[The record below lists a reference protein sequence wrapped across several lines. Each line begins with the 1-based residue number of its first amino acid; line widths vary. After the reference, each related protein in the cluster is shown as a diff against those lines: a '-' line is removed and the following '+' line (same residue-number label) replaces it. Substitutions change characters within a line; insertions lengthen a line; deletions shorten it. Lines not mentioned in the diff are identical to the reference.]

1 MIIAGYAE
9 ELLPS
14 RHSDL
19 LDQVRDV
26 VSVPLAQAFGEVL
39 DVLADALLRLAERAG
54 AMQNDY
60 FEAIQLLRQQREPI
74 AARFRG
80 HLAQAWQ
87 ALEAGRPL
95 SVEHTLARARGD
107 LSLVSA
113 QELDVRLAVRNLAGA
128 IQHRWRPELM
138 RLNRFLGFIAG
149 GQRIDADNNPFGPE
163 HVGAAV
169 YAALHGLVLA
179 PQVQLAI
186 VRICEQQLQE
196 RVGELYARLEQRLDQ
211 VARARSLPPAR
222 ARRRAIPRNG
232 ASGED
237 AAPDWISRFFET
249 WPAAA
254 PLSAAPRHA
263 ARALDAHARDDQA
276 VLPPALRALLHEAQ
290 PATADAADDARRSL
304 SPRELLS
311 VLSLLQTT
319 PLAGFAAIC
328 EHGGPLAQ
336 GLRRQL
342 VAIGAALGLDPA
354 ATRLE
359 PADADTL
366 DLVGLLFEVM
376 LDECVLQPAQRELL
390 GQMLVPLAKV
400 ALIDGRLFVRDG
412 HPARRLLNLLADACD
427 GNAGDSAIEQVLLAQ
442 AQDVVERVVRDFDEH
457 LAVFLTL
464 EAEFG
469 SAYEQ
474 YRRRVEI
481 AERRAAELQRAEER
495 RDKARDLAAQ
505 AVDERLQRGA
515 DGSVLPAPVETFLR
529 QPWCQ
534 YLQQSALRDHG
545 HGVAVSAAL
554 ALGDAVLA
562 QCRQAQTGGAV
573 PAGGWLQ
580 PQCAEL
586 LRLWTSVGLDA
597 AAADAAWL
605 GLHAALDDL
614 AHARPLQAA
623 TPAPVALAAAVAPE
637 GATAE
642 PVLALPE
649 PAQASDVDHRTAEY
663 FRTLAMGTW
672 LDFVDREGRVQPG
685 KLSWVSP
692 ISSRLMFVNRRGGR
706 LCVASP
712 EALAMM
718 VQLDRLRL
726 HRDDDAFYSAMQGA
740 VDRLQR
746 VAVAA

>member
-1 MIIAGYAE
+1 MTIAEYAE

-14 RHSDL
+14 RNSDL

-26 VSVPLAQAFGEVL
+26 VSVPLAGAFGEVL
-39 DVLADALLRLAERAG
+39 DVLADALFRMAERAG
-54 AMQNDY
+54 PTQNDY

-95 SVEHTLARARGD
+95 SVERSLARERGD
-107 LSLVSA
+107 LSLVSE

-186 VRICEQQLQE
+186 VKICEQELQE

-211 VARARSLPPAR
+211 VARARSLPTGR

-232 ASGED
+232 AGGDD

-249 WPAAA
+249 WNAAA
-254 PLSAAPRHA
+254 PLSAAQRRA
-263 ARALDAHARDDQA
+263 ARALDAHARDDHE
-276 VLPPALRALLHEAQ
+276 VLPPALRSLLHEAQ
-290 PATADAADDARRSL
+290 PAAVGSSADDARRSL

-311 VLSLLQTT
+311 ILSLLQTT
-319 PLAGFAAIC
+319 PLAGFAAIG

-336 GLRRQL
+336 GLRRQV
-342 VAIGAALGLDPA
+342 VAIGASLGLDPA
-354 ATRLE
+354 GTRLE

-366 DLVGLLFEVM
+366 ELVGLLFEVM

-427 GNAGDSAIEQVLLAQ
+427 GNAGETAAEQALLAQ
-442 AQDVVERVVRDFDEH
+442 AQAVVERVVRDFDEH

-495 RDKARDLAAQ
+495 RDRARRLAAQ
-505 AVDERLQRGA
+505 AVDERLQRDAHGTA
-515 DGSVLPAPVETFLR
+515 LPAPIEAFLR
-529 QPWCQ
+529 QQWCQ
-534 YLQQSALRDHG
+534 YVQQSALRDDG
-545 HGVAVSAAL
+545 HGAAVTAAL

-562 QCRQAQTGGAV
+562 QCRQAQAGGGV
-573 PAGGWLQ
+573 PADGWLQ
-580 PQCAEL
+580 PQRAEL

-597 AAADAAWL
+597 AAAEAAWL
-605 GLHAALDDL
+605 ALQATLDDL
-614 AHARPLQAA
+614 AHARPLQA
-623 TPAPVALAAAVAPE
+623 PAPAPAVAPE
-637 GATAE
+637 APPAE
-642 PVLALPE
+642 PVPALPE
-649 PAQASDVDHRTAEY
+649 PAQATDFDHVTAEY
-663 FRTLAMGTW
+663 FRTLALGTW

-692 ISSRLMFVNRRGGR
+692 ISARLMFVNRRGGR

-712 EALAMM
+712 EALALM
-718 VQLDRLRL
+718 VRLDRLRL

-740 VDRLQR
+740 VDRLER
-746 VAVAA
+746 VAAAA

>member
-1 MIIAGYAE
+1 MTLAEYAE
-9 ELLPS
+9 ELSPS
-14 RHSDL
+14 RNADL
-19 LDQVRDV
+19 LEQVRDV
-26 VSVPLAQAFGEVL
+26 VSVPLAGAFGEVL
-39 DVLADALLRLAERAG
+39 DVLAEALFRMAERAG
-54 AMQNDY
+54 PTQNDY

-74 AARFRG
+74 AARFRA

-95 SVEHTLARARGD
+95 SVERSLARERGD
-107 LSLVSA
+107 LSLVSE

-186 VRICEQQLQE
+186 VKICEEELQE
-196 RVGELYARLEQRLDQ
+196 RVGELYAQLEQRLNE
-211 VARARSLPPAR
+211 VARARALPSGRP
-222 ARRRAIPRNG
+222 RRRAIPRLG
-232 ASGED
+232 ASDNE
-237 AAPDWISRFFET
+237 AAPDWISRFFENWDT
-249 WPAAA
+249 AA
-254 PLSAAPRHA
+254 PLTAAQRRA
-263 ARALDAHARDDQA
+263 ARALDAHARNEQE

-290 PATADAADDARRSL
+290 PEAGPGEARRCL

-311 VLSLLQTT
+311 VLSLLQTM
-319 PLAGFAAIC
+319 PLAGFAAVC

-336 GLRRQL
+336 GLRRQIAG
-342 VAIGAALGLDPA
+342 VGASLGLDPA
-354 ATRLE
+354 GTCLD

-366 DLVGLLFEVM
+366 DLVGLLFDVM
-376 LDECVLQPAQRELL
+376 LEECVLQPPQRELL
-390 GQMLVPLAKV
+390 GQMLVPMAKV

-427 GNAGDSAIEQVLLAQ
+427 GNAGSTGPEQALQAQ
-442 AQDVVERVVRDFDEH
+442 AQAAVERVVRDFDEH
-457 LAVFLTL
+457 LSVFLAL

-495 RDKARDLAAQ
+495 REVARQRAAQ
-505 AVDERLQRGA
+505 AVHELLQQAG
-515 DGSVLPAPVETFLR
+515 DDLTLPPPIEAFLR
-529 QPWCQ
+529 QSWCQ
-534 YLQQSALRDHG
+534 YVQQSALRDDG
-545 HGVAVSAAL
+545 QGSVLAAAL

-562 QCRQAQTGGAV
+562 QCRQAQSGAA

-580 PQCAEL
+580 PQRAEL
-586 LRLWTSVGLDA
+586 TRLWTSVGLDA
-597 AAADAAWL
+597 AAAEAAWQS
-605 GLHAALDDL
+605 LHTALDDV

-623 TPAPVALAAAVAPE
+623 LPAASVELPE
-637 GATAE
+637 PPAAE
-642 PVLALPE
+642 PVPALPE
-649 PAQASDVDHRTAEY
+649 PAQPTDFDHITADY
-663 FRTLAMGTW
+663 FRTLPMGTW

-685 KLSWVSP
+685 KLTWVSP
-692 ISSRLMFVNRRGGR
+692 ISARLLFVNRRGGR
-706 LCVASP
+706 LCVASA
-712 EALAMM
+712 EALAVMAR
-718 VQLDRLRL
+718 LDRLRL
-726 HRDDDAFYSAMQGA
+726 HRDDDAFYSAMQGV
-740 VDRLQR
+740 VDRLER

>member
-1 MIIAGYAE
+1 
-9 ELLPS
+9 
-14 RHSDL
+14 
-19 LDQVRDV
+19 
-26 VSVPLAQAFGEVL
+26 AQ
-39 DVLADALLRLAERAG
+39 
-54 AMQNDY
+54 
-60 FEAIQLLRQQREPI
+60 
-74 AARFRG
+74 
-80 HLAQAWQ
+80 
-87 ALEAGRPL
+87 
-95 SVEHTLARARGD
+95 
-107 LSLVSA
+107 
-113 QELDVRLAVRNLAGA
+113 
-128 IQHRWRPELM
+128 
-138 RLNRFLGFIAG
+138 
-149 GQRIDADNNPFGPE
+149 
-163 HVGAAV
+163 
-169 YAALHGLVLA
+169 
-179 PQVQLAI
+179 
-186 VRICEQQLQE
+186 
-196 RVGELYARLEQRLDQ
+196 
-211 VARARSLPPAR
+211 RS
-222 ARRRAIPRNG
+222 
-232 ASGED
+232 
-237 AAPDWISRFFET
+237 
-249 WPAAA
+249 
-254 PLSAAPRHA
+254 A
-263 ARALDAHARDDQA
+263 ARALDAHARDDQE

-457 LAVFLTL
+457 LALFLTL

-495 RDKARDLAAQ
+495 RDKARGLAVQ

-515 DGSVLPAPVETFLR
+515 DGSVLPAPIETFLR
-529 QPWCQ
+529 QSWCQ

-545 HGVAVSAAL
+545 HGAAVSAAL

-562 QCRQAQTGGAV
+562 QCLQAQTGGGV

-580 PQCAEL
+580 PQRAEL
-586 LRLWTSVGLDA
+586 LRLWTSVGLEA

-605 GLHAALDDL
+605 
-614 AHARPLQAA
+614 
-623 TPAPVALAAAVAPE
+623 
-637 GATAE
+637 
-642 PVLALPE
+642 
-649 PAQASDVDHRTAEY
+649 
-663 FRTLAMGTW
+663 
-672 LDFVDREGRVQPG
+672 
-685 KLSWVSP
+685 
-692 ISSRLMFVNRRGGR
+692 
-706 LCVASP
+706 
-712 EALAMM
+712 
-718 VQLDRLRL
+718 
-726 HRDDDAFYSAMQGA
+726 
-740 VDRLQR
+740 
-746 VAVAA
+746 

>member
-1 MIIAGYAE
+1 MTIAEYAE

-14 RHSDL
+14 RNSDL

-26 VSVPLAQAFGEVL
+26 VSVPLAEAFGEVL
-39 DVLADALLRLAERAG
+39 DVLADALFRMAERAG
-54 AMQNDY
+54 PTQNDY

-95 SVEHTLARARGD
+95 SVERTLARERGD
-107 LSLVSA
+107 LSLVSE

-163 HVGAAV
+163 HIGAAV

-186 VRICEQQLQE
+186 VKICEQELQE

-211 VARARSLPPAR
+211 VARARSLPMGR
-222 ARRRAIPRNG
+222 TRRRAIPRNG
-232 ASGED
+232 ASGDE
-237 AAPDWISRFFET
+237 AAPDWISRFFES
-249 WPAAA
+249 WHAAA
-254 PLSAAPRHA
+254 PLSAAQRRA
-263 ARALDAHARDDQA
+263 ARVLDAHARDDHE

-290 PATADAADDARRSL
+290 PVAPDPADDARRSL

-319 PLAGFAAIC
+319 PLAGFAAIA
-328 EHGGPLAQ
+328 EHGESLAQ
-336 GLRRQL
+336 GLRRQV
-342 VAIGAALGLDPA
+342 VAIGASLGLDPA
-354 ATRLE
+354 STRLE

-427 GNAGDSAIEQVLLAQ
+427 GNAGDSAIEQVLQAQ
-442 AQDVVERVVRDFDEH
+442 AQAVVERVVSDFDEH

-495 RDKARDLAAQ
+495 RDKARRLAAQ
-505 AVDERLQRGA
+505 AVDERVQGDA
-515 DGSVLPAPVETFLR
+515 DGAALPLPIDTFLR

-534 YLQQSALRDHG
+534 YLQQSALRDDG
-545 HGVAVSAAL
+545 HGAAVSAAL

-562 QCRQAQTGGAV
+562 QCRQAQTGGGV

-580 PQCAEL
+580 PQRAEL

-605 GLHAALDDL
+605 GLQTALDDV
-614 AHARPLQAA
+614 AHARPLQAPA
-623 TPAPVALAAAVAPE
+623 PAPAPAAPETPA
-637 GATAE
+637 AE
-642 PVLALPE
+642 TVPALPE
-649 PAQASDVDHRTAEY
+649 PAQAADFDHTTAEY

-740 VDRLQR
+740 VDRLER

>member
-1 MIIAGYAE
+1 MTIAEYAE

-14 RHSDL
+14 RNSDL

-26 VSVPLAQAFGEVL
+26 VSVPLAGAFGEVL
-39 DVLADALLRLAERAG
+39 DVLADALFRMAERAG
-54 AMQNDY
+54 PAQNDY

-95 SVEHTLARARGD
+95 SVERTLARERGD
-107 LSLVSA
+107 LSLVSE

-186 VRICEQQLQE
+186 VKICEQELQE
-196 RVGELYARLEQRLDQ
+196 RVGELYARLEQRLDE
-211 VARARSLPPAR
+211 VARARSLPLGR
-222 ARRRAIPRNG
+222 TRRRAIPRNG
-232 ASGED
+232 ASGD
-237 AAPDWISRFFET
+237 AAAPDWISRFFET
-249 WPAAA
+249 WNVAA
-254 PLSAAPRHA
+254 PLSAAQRRA
-263 ARALDAHARDDQA
+263 ARALDAHARDDHE

-290 PATADAADDARRSL
+290 PAAADAAADARRSL
-304 SPRELLS
+304 SPREVLS
-311 VLSLLQTT
+311 ILSLLQTT

-328 EHGGPLAQ
+328 EHGAPLAQ

-342 VAIGAALGLDPA
+342 VAIGASLGLDPA
-354 ATRLE
+354 ATRLD

-400 ALIDGRLFVRDG
+400 ALIDSRLFVRDG

-427 GNAGDSAIEQVLLAQ
+427 GNSGDSAIEQVLLAQ
-442 AQDVVERVVRDFDEH
+442 AQAVVERVVLDFDEH

-495 RDKARDLAAQ
+495 RDKARQLAAQ

-515 DGSVLPAPVETFLR
+515 DGTPLPPPIETFLR
-529 QPWCQ
+529 QHWCQ
-534 YLQQSALRDHG
+534 YLQQSALRDDG
-545 HGVAVSAAL
+545 HGAAVTAAL

-562 QCRQAQTGGAV
+562 QCRQAQTGGGV
-573 PAGGWLQ
+573 PADGWLQ
-580 PQCAEL
+580 PQRAEL

-597 AAADAAWL
+597 AAAEAAWL

-614 AHARPLQAA
+614 AHARPLQTAA
-623 TPAPVALAAAVAPE
+623 PAPVAVAPE
-637 GATAE
+637 APAAE
-642 PVLALPE
+642 AVPALPE
-649 PAQASDVDHRTAEY
+649 PAQASDFDHHTAEY

-692 ISSRLMFVNRRGGR
+692 ISSRLMFVTRRGGR

-740 VDRLQR
+740 VDRLER

>member
-1 MIIAGYAE
+1 MTIAEYAE

-14 RHSDL
+14 RNSDL

-26 VSVPLAQAFGEVL
+26 VSVPLAGAFGEVL
-39 DVLADALLRLAERAG
+39 DVLADALFRMAERAG
-54 AMQNDY
+54 PAQNDY

-74 AARFRG
+74 AARFRA

-95 SVEHTLARARGD
+95 SVERTLARERGD
-107 LSLVSA
+107 LSLVSE

-186 VRICEQQLQE
+186 VKICEQELQE

-211 VARARSLPPAR
+211 VARARALPTGR

-232 ASGED
+232 ASGD
-237 AAPDWISRFFET
+237 DPAPDWISRFFET
-249 WPAAA
+249 WHAAA
-254 PLSAAPRHA
+254 PLSAAQRRA
-263 ARALDAHARDDQA
+263 ARALDAHARDDHE
-276 VLPPALRALLHEAQ
+276 VLPPALRRLLHDAH
-290 PATADAADDARRSL
+290 PDAPDADDDARRSL

-311 VLSLLQTT
+311 ILSLLQTT
-319 PLAGFAAIC
+319 PLAGFAAIG
-328 EHGGPLAQ
+328 EHRAPLSQA
-336 GLRRQL
+336 LHREV
-342 VAIGAALGLDPA
+342 VAVGTSLGLDPGT
-354 ATRLE
+354 TRLE

-366 DLVGLLFEVM
+366 ELVGLLFEVM
-376 LDECVLQPAQRELL
+376 LEECVLQPAQRDLL

-400 ALIDGRLFVRDG
+400 ALIDGRLFVRDA

-427 GNAGDSAIEQVLLAQ
+427 GNAGDTAAEQALLAQ
-442 AQDVVERVVRDFDEH
+442 AQAVVERVVRDFDEH
-457 LAVFLTL
+457 LAVFLSL

-495 RDKARDLAAQ
+495 RERARRLAAQ
-505 AVDERLQRGA
+505 ALDERLQGGA
-515 DGSVLPAPVETFLR
+515 HVAPLPASIERFLR
-529 QPWCQ
+529 EPWCQ
-534 YLQQSALRDHG
+534 YLQQSALRDDG
-545 HGVAVSAAL
+545 HGAAVTATL
-554 ALGDAVLA
+554 ALGDAVLT
-562 QCRQAQTGGAV
+562 QCRQAQAGGAAP
-573 PAGGWLQ
+573 PAGWLQ
-580 PQCAEL
+580 AQRAEL
-586 LRLWTSVGLDA
+586 LRLWASVGLDA
-597 AAADAAWL
+597 AAAEGAWQA
-605 GLHAALDDL
+605 LHATLDDL
-614 AHARPLQAA
+614 AHARPLPTPVP
-623 TPAPVALAAAVAPE
+623 TPAPVVASETPP
-637 GATAE
+637 AE
-642 PVLALPE
+642 PVPALPE
-649 PAQASDVDHRTAEY
+649 PAQPADFDHVTADY
-663 FRTLAMGTW
+663 FRTLALGTW

-692 ISSRLMFVNRRGGR
+692 ISARLMFVNRRGGR

-712 EALAMM
+712 EALAML
-718 VQLDRLRL
+718 VRLDRLRL

-740 VDRLQR
+740 VDRLER
-746 VAVAA
+746 VAAAA